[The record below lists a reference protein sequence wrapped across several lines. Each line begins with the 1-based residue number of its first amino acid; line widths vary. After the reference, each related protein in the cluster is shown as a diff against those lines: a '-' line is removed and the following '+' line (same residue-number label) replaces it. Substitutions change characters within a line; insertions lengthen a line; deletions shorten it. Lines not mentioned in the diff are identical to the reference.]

1 MLPAY
6 ILDMLELRRKLV
18 HLLFGNAVFAL
29 VWFLPSPIYLLSLF
43 LLVSLAV
50 SWVYK
55 AYKPKLLD
63 KLLSKFDRQ
72 EDLKSQFPAKG
83 AVQFFLGC
91 IMAIL
96 LFSKVNA
103 SLGILALA
111 WGDSFS
117 TIVGLYLGKWKYKL
131 GSSIKTIEGSAACFL
146 ASLLPL
152 LFFLSPA
159 KAILAAIAATII
171 EAFAFLND
179 NLLIPVAVAAVLT
192 LLG

>member
-1 MLPAY
+1 
-6 ILDMLELRRKLV
+6 MLELRRKLV
-18 HLLFGNAVFAL
+18 HLLFGNAVFVI
-29 VWFLPSPIYLLSLF
+29 VWLMPSPIYLLFMF

-50 SWVYK
+50 SLIYRTR
-55 AYKPKLLD
+55 KPEFLE
-63 KLLSKFDRQ
+63 KLLSKFDRK
-72 EDLKSQFPAKG
+72 EDLNSPFPAKG

-91 IMAIL
+91 VLALL
-96 LFSKVNA
+96 LFSKTNA

-117 TIVGLYLGKWKYKL
+117 TIVGIYLGKWKYRF
-131 GSSIKTIEGSAACFL
+131 GPAIKTIEGSTACFL
-146 ASLLPL
+146 ASLVPL

-159 KAILAAIAATII
+159 KAVLAALVATII

-192 LLG
+192 ILG

>member
-1 MLPAY
+1 
-6 ILDMLELRRKLV
+6 MLELRRKLV
-18 HLLFGNAVFAL
+18 HLLFGNVVFAL
-29 VWFLPSPIYLLSLF
+29 VWLLPSPIYPLFLF

-96 LFSKVNA
+96 MFSKVNA
-103 SLGILALA
+103 SLGILTLA

-146 ASLLPL
+146 ASLVPL

-159 KAILAAIAATII
+159 KAILAALAATII

>member
-1 MLPAY
+1 
-6 ILDMLELRRKLV
+6 MLELRRKLV

-29 VWFLPSPIYLLSLF
+29 VWLLPSPIYPLFLF
-43 LLVSLAV
+43 LLASLIV

-55 AYKPKLLD
+55 SYRPEPLG
-63 KLLSKFDRQ
+63 KLLSKFDRPD
-72 EDLKSQFPAKG
+72 DLNSRFPAIG

-91 IMAIL
+91 IIALL
-96 LFSKVNA
+96 LFSKTNA

-117 TIVGLYLGKWKYKL
+117 TIVGIYIGKWKYRL
-131 GSSIKTIEGSAACFL
+131 GTAIKTLEGSAACFL
-146 ASLLPL
+146 ASLVPL

-159 KAILAAIAATII
+159 KAVLAAIVATII
-171 EAFAFLND
+171 EASAFLND

-192 LLG
+192 FLG

>member
-1 MLPAY
+1 
-6 ILDMLELRRKLV
+6 MLELRRKLV

-29 VWFLPSPIYLLSLF
+29 VWLLPSPIYLLFMF

-50 SWVYK
+50 SWVYRTH
-55 AYKPKLLD
+55 KPEPLEKI
-63 KLLSKFDRQ
+63 LSKFDRS
-72 EDLKSQFPAKG
+72 EDLNSPFPAKG

-91 IMAIL
+91 IIALL
-96 LFSKVNA
+96 LFSKTNA
-103 SLGILALA
+103 ALGILALA

-117 TIVGLYLGKWKYKL
+117 TIVGIYIGKWKYRL
-131 GSSIKTIEGSAACFL
+131 GTSIKTMEGSAACFL

-159 KAILAAIAATII
+159 KAVLAALVATII

-192 LLG
+192 IIG